1 MFKLIDKDTWKRK
14 PYFDHYFNQIRCL
27 IGLMIKKH
35 SEKSAFL
42 IKLCRYLLAISPRR
56 IYFPMQKLLFANI
69 SR

>member
-1 MFKLIDKDTWKRK
+1 MIELEVNRLVGGVHTS
-14 PYFDHYFNQIRCL
+14 L
-27 IGLMIKKH
+27 IGLMITKH